1 MQPQRLILVLWA
13 CGPDR
18 PGGAQLAAAP
28 FVYALAARAL
38 EIEVEMHFTS
48 STVRWLLQD
57 VAEGAHTDVGRTKT
71 VAQFIA
77 EVAAAGVKLVPCA
90 MALNEHR
97 REGEALRA
105 EVNGHGG
112 AATVV
117 GATFAPDTR
126 TLVF

>member
-1 MQPQRLILVLWA
+1 MKGQRLILVLWA

-38 EIEVEMHFTS
+38 EFEVEMHFTS
-48 STVRWLLQD
+48 STVRWLLQG
-57 VAEGAHTDVGRTKT
+57 VADGAYTDARRTKT
-71 VAQFIA
+71 VSEFIA

-97 REGEALRA
+97 RDGEALRA